1 MTNLIIFGGGSFLTE
16 VLEYIEDFQ
25 KANKNKINIL
35 GIIDELDNKKFFIK
49 NKKKIP
55 IYKSFKKKLFPQKD
69 IYALIALGSPNLREK
84 CRTEVEKNKLQLFKL
99 IHPLAKVSKNSI
111 IEKGCIIC
119 PFSFVAPDTKIQEN
133 SLISIYASVG
143 HHSKVGKSSVISP
156 YSTLLGKA
164 SCGSLTFVGSHCAI
178 IGKNAVLGNNSK
190 LVSGSILYKKIRKN
204 SLVQGNPAEIKLK
217 L

>member
-1 MTNLIIFGGGSFLTE
+1 MTNLVIFGAGSFLTE

-25 KANKNKINIL
+25 KVNNKVNILAIIDEFSNKKFYNKNK
-35 GIIDELDNKKFFIK
+35 KT
-49 NKKKIP
+49 IP
-55 IYKSFKKKLFPQKD
+55 IYKSFKKKIFPQKNN
-69 IYALIALGSPNLREK
+69 YALIALGSPKLREK
-84 CRTEVEKNKLQLFKL
+84 CRIEIKRNKLQLFKL
-99 IHPLAKVSKNSI
+99 IHPLAKVSKNSVI
-111 IEKGCIIC
+111 GNGCIIS
-119 PFSFVAPDTKIQEN
+119 PFAFVAPESKIQEN
-133 SLISIYASVG
+133 SLISIFSSIG

-164 SCGSLTFVGSHCAI
+164 ACGSLTFVGSHCAL
-178 IGKNAVLGNNSK
+178 IGKNAILGNNSQ